1 MLRAETRAEFDEWT
15 AGLAA
20 WLDGLGMRR
29 ASARLPPG
37 ASPTLAEASLR
48 EGSARPTPG
57 LVASR
62 CSLVDD
68 ASIGASTA
76 DGEGGGAGD
85 GAGGGAG
92 GDAGGGVGGGAGAGA
107 GDPAPRTLSFAEGEE
122 AMTRI

>member
-20 WLDGLGMRR
+20 WLDGLGTRR

-48 EGSARPTPG
+48 EGSARPTPD
-57 LVASR
+57 LVSR

-76 DGEGGGAGD
+76 AGAGGGSGD

-92 GDAGGGVGGGAGAGA
+92 GDAGAGAGA
-107 GDPAPRTLSFAEGEE
+107 SAPRTISFAEGAE

>member
-1 MLRAETRAEFDEWT
+1 VLRAETRAEFDEWT

-20 WLDGLGMRR
+20 WLDGLGTRR
-29 ASARLPPG
+29 ASARFPPG

-48 EGSARPTPG
+48 EGSARPAPG

-76 DGEGGGAGD
+76 A

-92 GDAGGGVGGGAGAGA
+92 GGAGSDAGGGVGGGAGAGA
-107 GDPAPRTLSFAEGEE
+107 DDPAPRTLSFAEDEGG
-122 AMTRI
+122 MTRI

>member
-48 EGSARPTPG
+48 EGSARPTPA
-57 LVASR
+57 LVVSR

-76 DGEGGGAGD
+76 AGE
-85 GAGGGAG
+85 GGGAG
-92 GDAGGGVGGGAGAGA
+92 GDAGAGAGA
-107 GDPAPRTLSFAEGEE
+107 SAPRTISFAEGAE